1 MTATERRAPSC
12 APPCTLTPTSR
23 TDQGEAEPAQADSAG
38 YRTQDPGRP
47 APVSL
52 ESWSDRM
59 PTASALIPVLLA
71 AGLPPALRVE
81 ITSPKTRLS
90 VFEPVKLTARVTANK
105 TVTVPPM
112 SDTPRD
118 WRRRRLERLL
128 TAGSGLVKTVVLVEG
143 RIGERPPA
151 PFPANGRYDACD
163 PALDMEGADYG
174 TDDRQFEVR
183 SERKGTSSSGRT
195 YTIKYSAEDASGN
208 KGTATT
214 TVTVRHD
221 QGKK

>member
-59 PTASALIPVLLA
+59 PTASALIPVILA

-118 WRRRRLERLL
+118 WRTATRTLSRQWSVRRLRPRPRH
-128 TAGSGLVKTVVLVEG
+128 GRRGL
-143 RIGERPPA
+143 RDRRPPIRGA
-151 PFPANGRYDACD
+151 VRAQGHEQQRPHLHDQVLGRGCLGEQGHGHDHGD
-163 PALDMEGADYG
+163 GAARPG
-174 TDDRQFEVR
+174 QEIVR
-183 SERKGTSSSGRT
+183 PSRVRRTSSREAGLG
-195 YTIKYSAEDASGN
+195 AFL
-208 KGTATT
+208 
-214 TVTVRHD
+214 
-221 QGKK
+221 